1 VPSGLPAG
9 TAYPKPPLCVV
20 CKDSLEI
27 KILRLQSVS
36 SAGHDEKK
44 MLEGVVLFL
53 LSDSTYQL
61 DAVPGGER
69 QDVRAGDGLLARR
82 LEPGLD
88 LVNEFVPAQ
97 GQVQLRVLLSLP
109 VGCVQQH
116 RPVAA
121 LKKPLT
127 RSSFW

>member
-1 VPSGLPAG
+1 
-9 TAYPKPPLCVV
+9 V